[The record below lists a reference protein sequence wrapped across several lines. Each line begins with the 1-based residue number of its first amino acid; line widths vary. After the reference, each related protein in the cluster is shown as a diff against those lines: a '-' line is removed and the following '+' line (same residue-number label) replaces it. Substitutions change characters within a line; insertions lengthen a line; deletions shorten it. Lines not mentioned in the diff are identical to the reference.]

1 MSSDIQE
8 LKEKAQFFSIVAY
21 GIHSMFDRWLNR
33 KMLSK
38 FDLKSMFMYEYF
50 TLKPIISSEEIDTQ
64 KGFAPFLLRIINQKR
79 FLKKIES
86 IPEISSW
93 NQIGS
98 VISNFSNLKDFWHGK
113 TGINLADIRST
124 KVMNRV
130 FEKWRSRGPEKTEG
144 GEGYSFEL
152 EYDKETNLAMGNFCF
167 PLDYLKNNYL
177 DFIGAIDDEE
187 TKNFAFQEYLTTI
200 LPWLYCNDIKN
211 LNMAAFSIS
220 SSCLFFGEVLIFY
233 PDKDKLA
240 YPEGI
245 FRHHE
250 IVKVIKDII
259 TMVYVPVLFLFE
271 NCWSEQVL
279 SSKELKTGTLNWDNY
294 NCFLYE
300 KLAREGLPME
310 QAFHALWQGRKN
322 IYDTYSPK
330 EEAQEKIEE
339 SLQFGKYIIA
349 SPKLVQEIGQ
359 IAVPREPLLNKRSYL
374 PTFLVIGD
382 PGSGKDTMAKI
393 VQLFFPDYSFGKRY
407 TINMAALKPD
417 FLSVPLMTGGEM
429 QLVET
434 KKDNGQH
441 SVERQVKGIF
451 SKIWEDFCHEYG
463 IGKENKDERL
473 KQLGELGVFPVVIL
487 DELNSLDIDAQGSL
501 LRILEQAELQPL
513 GSIDGT
519 QVNFLVVGVVNE
531 PEGILT
537 LQEPLQKF
545 IQDSSFW
552 GVLLGRYMYEQ
563 FRNIRRLREDLYHRL
578 VREGK
583 VNMRQLESRRE
594 DIPILFSV
602 FVKSELDGL
611 KWTDLWIDIDVF
623 ETLIDRRITWPGNFR
638 QLQSIAKKTVS
649 IARIKRKE
657 NQQVLKKIRK
667 KKQPEG
673 VFRISAEHILQVLKE
688 YEFEEKLE
696 LPEL

>member
-1 MSSDIQE
+1 MSNDIQD

-33 KMLSK
+33 EMLSR

-50 TLKPIISSEEIDTQ
+50 TLKPILSNEEINTQ
-64 KGFAPFLLRIINQKR
+64 KIFAPFLLRIINQER
-79 FLKKIES
+79 FLRKIKDISEV
-86 IPEISSW
+86 SSW
-93 NQIGS
+93 DQIGS
-98 VISNFSNLKDFWHGK
+98 VISDFSNVKDFWHGK
-113 TGINLADIRST
+113 TGINLADIRT
-124 KVMNRV
+124 TMVMKKL
-130 FEKWRSRGPEKTEG
+130 FEKWQSKDSEKTEERG
-144 GEGYSFEL
+144 DYSFEL
-152 EYDKETNLAMGNFCF
+152 GYDKETNLAMGNFCF
-167 PLDYLKNNYL
+167 PLDYLKKNYL
-177 DFIGAIDDEE
+177 DFFRAIDDEE
-187 TKNFAFQEYLTTI
+187 TKNSFLQEHLTTI

-211 LNMAAFSIS
+211 LNIAAFSIS

-233 PDKDKLA
+233 PDKDELA

-250 IVKVIKDII
+250 IVKEIKDII
-259 TMVYVPVLFLFE
+259 TRLYVPVLFLFE
-271 NCWSEQVL
+271 NCWSERML
-279 SSKELKTGTLNWDNY
+279 SEELKAGAVNWDNY
-294 NCFLYE
+294 NCFLSE
-300 KLAREGLPME
+300 KLAQEGRPME
-310 QAFHALWQGRKN
+310 QAFHALWQGRKE
-322 IYDTYSPK
+322 IYEIYSPK
-330 EEAQEKIEE
+330 EKAQKKIEE

-349 SPKLVQEIGQ
+349 SPKLLQEMGQ

-393 VQLFFPDYSFGKRY
+393 VQLFFPDYRFGKRY

-417 FLSVPLMTGGEM
+417 FLSVPLMAGGEM

-441 SVERQVKGIF
+441 LVERQVKGIF

-463 IGKENKDERL
+463 IGKENKDEKL

-513 GSIDGT
+513 SSIEGT
-519 QVNFLVVGVVNE
+519 HVNFLVIGIVNE
-531 PEGILT
+531 PESILT

-602 FVKSELDGL
+602 FVKNELPKGL

-623 ETLIDRRITWPGNFR
+623 ETLTDPRITWPGNFR

-649 IARIKRKE
+649 VARIDRKD
-657 NQQVLKKIRK
+657 NQQVLKEIREGK
-667 KKQPEG
+667 RPAG
-673 VFRISAEHILQVLKE
+673 VFRISVKHILKVLKE
-688 YEFEEKLE
+688 YGFEEKFE